1 MPIISAQRIFPKN
14 KGMTE
19 QRYGNMY
26 HFIFDLTKETPEKR
40 MLLQICYV
48 SKKIG

>member
-1 MPIISAQRIFPKN
+1 MPIISAHRIFPKN

-26 HFIFDLTKETPEKR
+26 HFIFDLSKDIPEKTKNAIAN
-40 MLLQICYV
+40 MLCVQ
-48 SKKIG
+48 KN